1 MTGAS
6 TPSTPPV
13 RLRPIAA
20 ADQLFLCRVYAS
32 TRQSEMALVSWSE
45 AEKEAFLR
53 MQFEAQHSYYQDE
66 FPKAAFQVIE
76 LEGRPIGR
84 LYVDRR
90 PDEIRLIDITLL
102 PEFRNAGIG
111 SQLLHDLLG
120 EAAAADKPLRIH
132 VERFNPALQLYQRL
146 GFRQVEERGAYYL
159 MEWSPNPPK
168 L

>member
-1 MTGAS
+1 
-6 TPSTPPV
+6 
-13 RLRPIAA
+13 LRPIAA

-146 GFRQVEERGAYYL
+146 GFRQIEERGVYYL
-159 MEWSPNPPK
+159 MEWNPGSPK
-168 L
+168 A